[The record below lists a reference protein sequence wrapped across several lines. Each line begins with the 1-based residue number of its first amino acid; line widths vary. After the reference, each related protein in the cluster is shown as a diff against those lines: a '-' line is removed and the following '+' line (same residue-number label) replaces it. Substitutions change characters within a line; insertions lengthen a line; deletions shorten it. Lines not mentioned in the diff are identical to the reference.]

1 MQAAGKQR
9 VPLEMNSRP
18 EYDVVV
24 VGAGFAGLY
33 ALYRL
38 RGMGLRVVVY
48 EKGAEVGGTWYWNR
62 YPGAAC
68 DIESLEYSYSFSE
81 ELQQEWSWSMRFA
94 QQPEILE
101 YMKFVADR
109 FDLRRDIRLETSVV
123 SAAFD
128 DDTHCW
134 TIGTDRGAT
143 VTARYCILATG
154 GLSVPMVPEYPG
166 LDSYRG
172 WLGVIVYPGDF
183 IIPRKQ
189 MSEDGVV
196 HEFDDEVA
204 GEAWEGGPVLL
215 SWFDRP
221 EDADGMNVVIHEFA
235 HKLDML
241 NGVPDGLPPLHEG
254 MRRQAWI
261 DAFEPAYADFCE
273 RVDAGEDTF
282 IDPYAAESP
291 AEFFAVTS
299 EVFFETPDVLR
310 AEYPAVYEQLKQF
323 YRQDPLR

>member
-1 MQAAGKQR
+1 MLDALKKLLGQAEPDLPEVDAAQWSR
-9 VPLEMNSRP
+9 VE
-18 EYDVVV
+18 
-24 VGAGFAGLY
+24 AGLPFLDHLPP
-33 ALYRL
+33 AERARL
-38 RGMGLRVVVY
+38 REMALEFIAQKEWHGAQGLRLTPDIQLSI
-48 EKGAEVGGTWYWNR
+48 ALQ
-62 YPGAAC
+62 AC
-68 DIESLEYSYSFSE
+68 LPV
-81 ELQQEWSWSMRFA
+81 LK
-94 QQPEILE
+94 L
-101 YMKFVADR
+101 
-109 FDLRRDIRLETSVV
+109 
-123 SAAFD
+123 
-128 DDTHCW
+128 
-134 TIGTDRGAT
+134 
-143 VTARYCILATG
+143 
-154 GLSVPMVPEYPG
+154 G

>member
-1 MQAAGKQR
+1 MLNALTKLFGKAAPELPAVGEAHWSR
-9 VPLEMNSRP
+9 VE
-18 EYDVVV
+18 
-24 VGAGFAGLY
+24 AGLPFFDRL
-33 ALYRL
+33 APDERVRL
-38 RGMGLRVVVY
+38 REMALEFIAAKEWHGAQGLRLTPDIQLSI
-48 EKGAEVGGTWYWNR
+48 ALQ
-62 YPGAAC
+62 AC
-68 DIESLEYSYSFSE
+68 LPV
-81 ELQQEWSWSMRFA
+81 LK
-94 QQPEILE
+94 L
-101 YMKFVADR
+101 
-109 FDLRRDIRLETSVV
+109 
-123 SAAFD
+123 
-128 DDTHCW
+128 
-134 TIGTDRGAT
+134 
-143 VTARYCILATG
+143 
-154 GLSVPMVPEYPG
+154 G